1 VTAPRLA
8 NSPTSRSRNSSRLG
22 VSPIGPALTS
32 THNPQ
37 VKQARLLGTR
47 KARYRE
53 RAFLVEGT
61 RLLDDAV
68 SVGFM
73 PERLFYDPSR
83 LSEPLVQTIKHL
95 AAHATIVHDVP
106 GSVIETLADTETPQG
121 FIAIFRFPELPIVVG
136 DIAPLFVV
144 ADGVKDP
151 GNLGTLMR
159 SAAAAGAHALFVSRD
174 TVDPYSPKVIRAAM
188 GAHFRLP
195 LRPLNWDSP
204 DPLLLTCGQ
213 RLAAEA
219 GDYPTYDA
227 INWNLPSVLV
237 LGSEATG
244 ISERAL
250 QHVTGHV
257 SIPLLGGV
265 ESLNAAVAGA
275 VMLFEAARQRRTQ

>member
-1 VTAPRLA
+1 
-8 NSPTSRSRNSSRLG
+8 

-61 RLLDDAV
+61 RLFEDAV
-68 SVGFM
+68 SFGFM
-73 PERLFYDPSR
+73 PERLFYDASR
-83 LSEPLVQTIKHL
+83 LSEPLVQTIKYV

-106 GSVIETLADTETPQG
+106 GTVIETLADTETPQG
-121 FIAIFRFPELPIVVG
+121 IIAIFRFPEVQIVLG
-136 DIAPLFVV
+136 NDAPLYVV
-144 ADGVKDP
+144 ADGIKDP

-159 SAAAAGAHALFVSRD
+159 SSAAAGAHALFVSRE

-195 LRPLNWDSP
+195 LRQLNWDAP
-204 DPLLLTCGQ
+204 DPLLLSCGQ

-219 GDYPTYDA
+219 GGDGSYDA
-227 INWNLPSVLV
+227 VNWNIPSVLV

-250 QHVTGHV
+250 ARVTGHV
-257 SIPLLGGV
+257 SIPLHGGV

-275 VMLFEAARQRRTQ
+275 VILFEAARQRRTQLLRPRLR